1 MQSEPKQNPS
11 LNSLNDNTEFENLF
25 TKWFKG
31 MQGYA
36 FSILRDEN
44 AAEEIV
50 QQVFYTIWVKQLH
63 REVKGSIKAYLYKS
77 VYNQC
82 MNYLKHQKH
91 QINHHLHVAY
101 HQKNNV
107 DDAAALIE
115 TKEAK
120 EKIREALNTLPE
132 QCRTIFYLSRF
143 EELRYREI
151 AAQLGLSVK
160 TVEAQMSKALK
171 KLRNKLSHF

>member
-11 LNSLNDNTEFENLF
+11 LNSLNDDTEFENLF
-25 TKWFKG
+25 TKWFKR

-50 QQVFYTIWVKQLH
+50 QQVFYTIWLKQLH

-107 DDAAALIE
+107 DDESFLNLNIM
-115 TKEAK
+115 KPK
-120 EKIREALNTLPE
+120 KIWSNLAVSDNSACLCRLLTLVV
-132 QCRTIFYLSRF
+132 F
-143 EELRYREI
+143 
-151 AAQLGLSVK
+151 
-160 TVEAQMSKALK
+160 
-171 KLRNKLSHF
+171 SH